1 MLYDPKKI
9 KVYYTAGTFG
19 HFIAYLLESHIKGK
33 LLPVPLTELGNSH
46 GYRTYGTIE
55 ECDITGDNAMKSYK
69 ETNHD
74 HNSIGITWPA
84 EMFAYCLHASIARTR
99 TEDQKD
105 GIRELENDA
114 YTFLKTNVGEYWHLL
129 SKDLET
135 MYNFKIS
142 ERNKRVPRSVLRQ
155 YYFFQFAMQNQ
166 NRLMILN
173 ERIKNNKALTKLP
186 IAVILD
192 YESLRDFLQTVT
204 GNNLDFRNLHDDF
217 VRLNRSLKMHHE
229 IKQITDAVKSKEN
242 MSIKNLDC
250 VTEAGIFYELEK
262 YFYDIPF
269 YNIPKFFK
277 TTADIIMYVETF
289 PTFMK
294 QPNQLFQKK
303 LHKTISRREHGWF

>member
-1 MLYDPKKI
+1 MKVLVTTVNVKTKLSAKKYMKAI
-9 KVYYTAGTFG
+9 KFYK
-19 HFIAYLLESHIKGK
+19 EK

-105 GIRELENDA
+105 GIKELENDA

-142 ERNKRVPRSVLRQ
+142 ERNKRRV
-155 YYFFQFAMQNQ
+155 
-166 NRLMILN
+166 
-173 ERIKNNKALTKLP
+173 
-186 IAVILD
+186 
-192 YESLRDFLQTVT
+192 
-204 GNNLDFRNLHDDF
+204 
-217 VRLNRSLKMHHE
+217 
-229 IKQITDAVKSKEN
+229 
-242 MSIKNLDC
+242 
-250 VTEAGIFYELEK
+250 AGAI
-262 YFYDIPF
+262 
-269 YNIPKFFK
+269 
-277 TTADIIMYVETF
+277 
-289 PTFMK
+289 
-294 QPNQLFQKK
+294 
-303 LHKTISRREHGWF
+303 